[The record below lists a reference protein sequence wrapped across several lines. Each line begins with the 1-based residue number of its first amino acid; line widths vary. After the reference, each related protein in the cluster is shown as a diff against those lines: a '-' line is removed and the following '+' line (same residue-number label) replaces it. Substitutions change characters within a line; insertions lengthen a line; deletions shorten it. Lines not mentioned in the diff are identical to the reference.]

1 MSSAPSNRPPRAAAL
16 GCRPDIPLITRSS
29 LRVVPAATCSRAHGG
44 YWLRCTAA
52 PEALMAEPGGA
63 VPGSARRRRR
73 TERPPGGHAPN
84 HRAQQMA
91 AAARRP
97 CLRCHAH
104 RQHSRRSQGQV
115 YSGTNAP
122 DRRIGSDGR
131 CSGLVNFRIH
141 IVQFCADLAWWPPWF
156 HWKRAGNRWRYA
168 GGRGN
173 RLLLE
178 LCRCGVTLWC
188 NRTLAP
194 LMRFRGAND
203 RRNRAMCGHIQR
215 LSLQLNGTS
224 GYARRHHTTLREC
237 LLSPGFSRGFGS

>member
-122 DRRIGSDGR
+122 AEYCRLTPRAPQHAPSRRPSGSVRSSHRTGAFIAHENV
-131 CSGLVNFRIH
+131 G
-141 IVQFCADLAWWPPWF
+141 
-156 HWKRAGNRWRYA
+156 RAGSGIEPQDG
-168 GGRGN
+168 GGRAGSPQRRGSRCFAHPDYAVFTQALGPDGKLLMPERSA
-173 RLLLE
+173 RLGL
-178 LCRCGVTLWC
+178 
-188 NRTLAP
+188 
-194 LMRFRGAND
+194 
-203 RRNRAMCGHIQR
+203 RRW
-215 LSLQLNGTS
+215 
-224 GYARRHHTTLREC
+224 
-237 LLSPGFSRGFGS
+237 SPRW

>member
-122 DRRIGSDGR
+122 DRRILPPDATSVAAGIYTQILHSVRSYRETGSFIAPEDWAFWG
-131 CSGLVNFRIH
+131 S
-141 IVQFCADLAWWPPWF
+141 PP
-156 HWKRAGNRWRYA
+156 AVTQLT
-168 GGRGN
+168 
-173 RLLLE
+173 RLLA
-178 LCRCGVTLWC
+178 G
-188 NRTLAP
+188 
-194 LMRFRGAND
+194 M
-203 RRNRAMCGHIQR
+203 
-215 LSLQLNGTS
+215 
-224 GYARRHHTTLREC
+224 
-237 LLSPGFSRGFGS
+237 SPHCVHRPRVPTGSS